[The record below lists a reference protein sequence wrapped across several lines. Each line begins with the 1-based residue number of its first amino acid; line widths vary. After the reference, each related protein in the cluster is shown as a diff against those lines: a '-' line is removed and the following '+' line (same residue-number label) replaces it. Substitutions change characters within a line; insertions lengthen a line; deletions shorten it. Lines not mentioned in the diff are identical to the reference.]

1 MPKPRRKDDSSNAN
15 RLGITLREL
24 PALLSKQAS
33 FVAVVDALKRGQAG
47 AIDGAWGSSAGLVV
61 AAFAQQVDVDKPLI
75 VVLPRM
81 HDVDEFA
88 DDVYNFLGD
97 VPAIFPAWES
107 WPPDGSATDAVG
119 GARLR
124 LLRALASKKLP
135 RVIVTS
141 GPALMQPVPGRDEIA
156 ASSRTLRVGSDV
168 DVEELLRWLIER
180 GFDRVPAVEMPGE
193 VSVHGGIVDI
203 FPSDSEDPLRLE
215 FFGDELESLRRFDV
229 ESQRTIE
236 TLNEVSV
243 TALAQR
249 GHESSPLPLGEG
261 GRRPGE
267 GRSVSDVPRRKTADR
282 ESPRERASNDDR
294 IPHPSPLPEGEG
306 TGKGNLLTDHLPV
319 GSWIAIIEL
328 PELIDEARQY
338 RERLRETTGLSEI
351 DKVIARLTDF
361 ANVTVAPIAAD
372 SFETS
377 CHLQVESIE
386 RFSGPKH
393 EVLHELA
400 TVVGR
405 DEQVLI
411 ACHNEGERERLAE
424 LLAESGELLAIP
436 NRVPLPLGEG
446 GRSPGEGPRA
456 TDKRAPPDASEGNS
470 TRKKSECVKQ
480 SETLT
485 QPSPKGRRGW
495 IVRHQ
500 CDWSIVSCSASA
512 GSTRDFGWWLSG
524 SLCSATMS
532 CSDGRRLLAR
542 PSGGEKS
549 SRGRLIALSS

>member
-1 MPKPRRKDDSSNAN
+1 MPKLRRKDDSPNAN
-15 RLGITLREL
+15 RLGMTLREL
-24 PALLSKQAS
+24 PALLPKQAS
-33 FVAVVDALKRGQAG
+33 FAAVVAALKRGQAG

-61 AAFAQQVDVDKPLI
+61 AALVEEKEKKPPSPRPSPPMRGRGSETITPLI

-88 DDVYNFLGD
+88 DDAYNFLGD

-124 LLRALASKKLP
+124 VLRSLATDKPP

-141 GPALMQPVPGRDEIA
+141 GPALMQPVPGLDEIA
-156 ASSRTLRVGSDV
+156 ASSRALRVGQDV

-180 GFDRVPAVEMPGE
+180 GFERVPAVELPGE

-236 TLNEVSV
+236 TLSDVSV
-243 TALAQR
+243 TALASNGVGSLFQS
-249 GHESSPLPLGEG
+249 GPSVGDSTSTSD
-261 GRRPGE
+261 
-267 GRSVSDVPRRKTADR
+267 GRSEKDSR
-282 ESPRERASNDDR
+282 
-294 IPHPSPLPEGEG
+294 PL
-306 TGKGNLLTDHLPV
+306 LADHLLA
-319 GSWIAIIEL
+319 GSWVAIIEL

-338 RERLRETTGLSEI
+338 RERLSETTGLAEI
-351 DKVIARLTDF
+351 AQVIARLTDF

-393 EVLHELA
+393 EVLNELA

-405 DEQVLI
+405 DERVLI

-424 LLAESGELLAIP
+424 LLREASPADGCGLMADGRNLNSENKDELGLRLSAISHRPDREQRCTSVLHFASAEST
-436 NRVPLPLGEG
+436 
-446 GRSPGEGPRA
+446 RA
-456 TDKRAPPDASEGNS
+456 
-470 TRKKSECVKQ
+470 
-480 SETLT
+480 
-485 QPSPKGRRGW
+485 
-495 IVRHQ
+495 
-500 CDWSIVSCSASA
+500 
-512 GSTRDFGWWLSG
+512 FGWWLSG
-524 SLCSATMS
+524 SLCSAIMS
-532 CSDGRRLLAR
+532 CSGGRRSR
-542 PSGGEKS
+542 ERRSGGGRL
-549 SRGRLIALSS
+549 SRGRLIASSN